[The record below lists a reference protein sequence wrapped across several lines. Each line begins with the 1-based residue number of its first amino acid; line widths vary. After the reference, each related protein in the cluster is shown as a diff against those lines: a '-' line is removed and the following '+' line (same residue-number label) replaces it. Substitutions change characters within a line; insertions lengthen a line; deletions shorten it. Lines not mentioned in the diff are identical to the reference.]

1 MRRVTYSMSTS
12 LDGFIVGPDGGFAWS
27 EPDEEVFRTAQ
38 DELAGIGVILLGR
51 RLYETMLY
59 WETAEQDQ
67 DLSVIEREWAVSWR
81 ALPKIVFSRSLASVE
96 GSNTWLATTG
106 LVAEIERLR
115 AEPVETDIAIAGAT
129 LAASASMAGLIDEYR
144 IRLYPILV
152 GGGIPYFARD
162 ERTVALD
169 LVESR
174 TLGGQVQYLRYRVIR
189 AARMGR

>member
-96 GSNTWLATTG
+96 GSNTRLATTD
-106 LVAEIERLR
+106 LVGEIERLR
-115 AEPVETDIAIAGAT
+115 AEPVDTDIAIAGAT

-162 ERTVALD
+162 ERTVPLD

-189 AARMGR
+189 AA